1 MTYTSR
7 TTSILPSFRGLLTRS
22 VFIALC
28 AMTAATAYSQP
39 AGQRTVR
46 QCLQPNSP
54 VGVARGI
61 WPGRVV
67 WSHAPGAATW
77 EDKSRND
84 KTAGTT
90 DADDMWFADRYN
102 SDEACEWL
110 VQNTVLSLT
119 KQKKLSKAWN
129 DIFVYFNK
137 THNRGSKGYR
147 KGEKIA
153 IKVNNNNTFSHSDNP
168 SINASPQLVL
178 ALLKTLVEDAGVPE
192 EAITVA
198 EPSRFITDCLYDK
211 CHEAYPGVR
220 FVDNAGGDGRV
231 KS

>member
-1 MTYTSR
+1 M
-7 TTSILPSFRGLLTRS
+7 
-22 VFIALC
+22 
-28 AMTAATAYSQP
+28 
-39 AGQRTVR
+39 
-46 QCLQPNSP
+46 
-54 VGVARGI
+54 
-61 WPGRVV
+61 
-67 WSHAPGAATW
+67 
-77 EDKSRND
+77 
-84 KTAGTT
+84 
-90 DADDMWFADRYN
+90 
-102 SDEACEWL
+102 
-110 VQNTVLSLT
+110 
-119 KQKKLSKAWN
+119 
-129 DIFVYFNK
+129 YFNK

-211 CHEAYPGVR
+211 CHEAYPGGR